1 MPSIL
6 ITGAN
11 RGLGLELAHQYV
23 AANWRVH
30 ACCRK
35 PSDAKDLARL
45 AGESGGKLGVHQME
59 VTKPDEIKAVAA
71 ALKGEKIDVLF
82 NNAGV
87 LGGAIDQTGPMSF
100 GSIDYAMWEEV
111 LRTNTLAP
119 MRVAEAFVDY
129 VAASE
134 RKLMV
139 FMSTYMSSISEL
151 SDGGYYQYR
160 SSKAALNLVVK
171 ALSLDLKPK
180 GIRTLALHPG
190 WVSTDMG
197 GSTAPVKPADSIKGL
212 RQVIESYGK
221 NQTGEF
227 RNYDGSQFQW

>member
-1 MPSIL
+1 MPTIL

-11 RGLGLELAHQYV
+11 RGLGLELAKQY
-23 AANWRVH
+23 AGAGWRVLG
-30 ACCRK
+30 CCRA
-35 PSDAKDLARL
+35 PAEAKALNRL
-45 AGESGGKLGVHQME
+45 AEESKNRVTVHRME
-59 VTKPDEIKAVAA
+59 VTNPAEIAATAKTLKA
-71 ALKGEKIDVLF
+71 EPIDVLF

-87 LGGAIDQTGPMSF
+87 LGAPIEQTRPMSF
-100 GSIDYAMWEEV
+100 GSLDYAMWEEV
-111 LRTNTLAP
+111 LRVNTLAP
-119 MRVAEAFVDY
+119 VRVAEAFVDR

-139 FMSTYMSSISEL
+139 FMSTYMASIAEL

-180 GIRTLALHPG
+180 GIRTLAVHPG

-197 GSTAPVKPADSIKGL
+197 GAAAPVKAPDSVNGL
-212 RQVIESYGK
+212 RQVIERYGK
-221 NQTGEF
+221 DETGKF
-227 RNYDGSQFQW
+227 YNYDGKQFAW

>member
-11 RGLGLELAHQYV
+11 RGLGLELARQY
-23 AANWRVH
+23 AAAGWRVF

-35 PSDAKDLARL
+35 PSGATELTQL
-45 AGESGGKLGVHQME
+45 AGGSGGKLSVHAME
-59 VTKPDEIKAVAA
+59 VTKPGEINAVAA

-87 LGGAIDQTGPMSF
+87 LGGALSEPKPMSF
-100 GSIDYAMWEEV
+100 GAIDYAMWEET

-119 MRVAEAFVDY
+119 VRVAEAFVEH

-151 SDGGYYQYR
+151 SEGGYYQYR

-171 ALSLDLKPK
+171 ALSIDLKPR
-180 GIRTLALHPG
+180 GVRTLAVHPG
-190 WVSTDMG
+190 WVSTEMG
-197 GSTAPVKPADSIKGL
+197 GPSAPVKPPDSIKGL
-212 RQVIESYGK
+212 RQVIEAYGK
-221 NQTGEF
+221 DETGQF
-227 RNYDGSQFQW
+227 YNYDGKQFGW